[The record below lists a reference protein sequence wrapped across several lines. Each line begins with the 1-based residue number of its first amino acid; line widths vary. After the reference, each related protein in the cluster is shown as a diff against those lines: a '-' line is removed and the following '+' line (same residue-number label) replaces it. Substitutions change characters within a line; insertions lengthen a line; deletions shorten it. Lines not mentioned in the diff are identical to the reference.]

1 MLDATLFVKGLAI
14 LQSVGLEEKEEWEVK
29 IWLKILNDPNNSLT
43 VDEFQEACMHL
54 ARTRTS
60 FYPGDNIPAMVLER
74 VKEYRGEKKRQLFK
88 EKMDREALEE
98 KEYRT
103 KFLKEYKENPL
114 ERNMEIKNEIQKLT
128 KAIGRSV

>member
-1 MLDATLFVKGLAI
+1 MLDNDLFVKGLTI
-14 LQSVGLEEKEEWEVK
+14 LQSVGLEEKDEWEMK

>member
-1 MLDATLFVKGLAI
+1 MLDNDLFVKGLTI
-14 LQSVGLEEKEEWEVK
+14 LQSVGLEEKDEWEMK

-74 VKEYRGEKKRQLFK
+74 VKEYREEKKRQLFK

-128 KAIGRSV
+128 KAIGRRV

>member
-1 MLDATLFVKGLAI
+1 MLDNDLFVKGLTI
-14 LQSVGLEEKEEWEVK
+14 LQSVGLEEKDEWEMK

-74 VKEYRGEKKRQLFK
+74 VKEYREEKKRQLFK

-103 KFLKEYKENPL
+103 KFLKEYKENSL

>member
-1 MLDATLFVKGLAI
+1 MLDNDLFVKGLTI
-14 LQSVGLEEKEEWEVK
+14 LQSVGLEEKDEWEMK

-54 ARTRTS
+54 ARTSTS

-74 VKEYRGEKKRQLFK
+74 VKEYREEKKRQLFK

-103 KFLKEYKENPL
+103 KFLKEYKENSL

-128 KAIGRSV
+128 NAIGRSV

>member
-1 MLDATLFVKGLAI
+1 MLDNDLFVKGLTI
-14 LQSVGLEEKEEWEVK
+14 LQSVGLEEKDEWEMK

-74 VKEYRGEKKRQLFK
+74 MKDYREERKRQLFK

-128 KAIGRSV
+128 KAIGRRV

>member
-1 MLDATLFVKGLAI
+1 
-14 LQSVGLEEKEEWEVK
+14 
-29 IWLKILNDPNNSLT
+29 
-43 VDEFQEACMHL
+43 MHL
-54 ARTRTS
+54 ARTGTS

-74 VKEYRGEKKRQLFK
+74 VKEYREEKKRQLFK

-128 KAIGRSV
+128 KSI

>member
-1 MLDATLFVKGLAI
+1 MLDNDLFVKGLTI
-14 LQSVGLEEKEEWEVK
+14 LQSVGLEEKDEWEMK

-74 VKEYRGEKKRQLFK
+74 VKEYREEKKRQLFK

>member
-1 MLDATLFVKGLAI
+1 MLDNDLFVKGLTI
-14 LQSVGLEEKEEWEVK
+14 LQSVGLEEKDEWEMK

-43 VDEFQEACMHL
+43 VDEFQEACLHL

-74 VKEYRGEKKRQLFK
+74 VKEYREEKKRQLFK

-103 KFLKEYKENPL
+103 KFLKEYKENSL

>member
-1 MLDATLFVKGLAI
+1 MLDNDLFVKGLTI
-14 LQSVGLEEKEEWEVK
+14 LQSVGLEEKDEWEMK

-74 VKEYRGEKKRQLFK
+74 VKEYREEKKRQLFK

-103 KFLKEYKENPL
+103 KFLKEYKENTL